1 MEDTPPVIPVTDD
14 PDTAGFWAAARS
26 KKLVVQRCGVCGK
39 MRFPPRPVC
48 TCGSFSMRWHEV
60 SGRGRVWS
68 YAIAHAP
75 TLPAFAAM
83 VPYPFAVI
91 ELEDA
96 PHLRMV
102 GNLAMAADAP
112 INSIPPD
119 DIFIGQEVSVAFRQV
134 TDEVTLPVWIPS
146 ARVEA
151 AQ

>member
-1 MEDTPPVIPVTDD
+1 MDNIPPVIPATDD
-14 PDTAGFWAAARS
+14 PDTAGFWSAARS
-26 KKLVVQRCGVCGK
+26 EKLVVQRCGECGK

-48 TCGSFSMRWHEV
+48 TCGSFSMEWHEV

-68 YAIAHAP
+68 FAIAHAP
-75 TLPAFAAM
+75 TLPAFADL

-102 GNLAMAADAP
+102 GNLATSADAP
-112 INSIPPD
+112 INSIPQD
-119 DIFIGQEVSVAFRQV
+119 DIFIGQEVSVAFRRV
-134 TDEVTLPVWIPS
+134 TDEVTLPVWIPTKL
-146 ARVEA
+146 AEA